1 MSPQATTVPVLRTLR
16 ASAPVLAILMAL
28 ASGAASLAP
37 EPVDIPGSYLTA
49 DHTTPGL
56 PTGIGSLLGLDGPVP
71 DRSRERGPHPHRG
84 SLASHRASAIATD
97 AATTPPP
104 RAPEQSAALA
114 LDRAGRRAAPSTAP
128 PAPS

>member
-1 MSPQATTVPVLRTLR
+1 MSPQAKVPVLRTLR
-16 ASAPVLAILMAL
+16 ASAPVLAILIAL
-28 ASGAASLAP
+28 ASGGASLAP
-37 EPVDIPGSYLTA
+37 HPVDIPGSYLTA
-49 DHTTPGL
+49 GQATPGL
-56 PTGIGSLLGLDGPVP
+56 PTGIGSPRGLDAPVP